1 MLLLA
6 AVVVGLVVGLLS
18 GGKLGNLAHI
28 TFRWPWF
35 VLVALLIR
43 EAVVYTPLSRIEGVQ
58 YVYAAALAAL
68 IAWALLHVDRLPG
81 VWVVAAGAAMNLV
94 VVLANGA
101 RMPVASSAAGSLLQ
115 RGHAGQYVV
124 MGSGTNLNWLAD
136 WMVVPGPLGG
146 VYSPGDVVVAF
157 GIAIVA
163 CFATRHRP
171 APTTKLDETTG
182 RIGSY
187 PP

>member
-6 AVVVGLVVGLLS
+6 ALVVGLVVGILS
-18 GGKLGNLAHI
+18 GGKLGNVANL

-35 VLVALLIR
+35 VVAALVIR
-43 EAVVYTPLSRIEGVQ
+43 EASILTPLARIDGVQ
-58 YVYAAALAAL
+58 YVYALALAAL
-68 IAWALLHVDRLPG
+68 IAWTVWHAQLLRGALI
-81 VWVVAAGAAMNLV
+81 VAVGAALNLIV
-94 VVLANGA
+94 IVANGA
-101 RMPVASSAAGSLLQ
+101 RMPVAPAIAGRLVE

-136 WMVVPGPLGG
+136 WIGVPGPLGG
-146 VYSPGDVVVAF
+146 AYSPGDVVIGLGIAAVAF
-157 GIAIVA
+157 
-163 CFATRHRP
+163 FATRQAP
-171 APTTKLDETTG
+171 ATKLKETSG